1 MVQRRRILF
10 WDLFVT
16 DVWQACIDS
25 LFVHRYLLH
34 YPFQSLNTGRPPS
47 FSLAYVDCGFPQYD
61 ASSNGK
67 GGSFGSSCEILNKID
82 WSHIL
87 IPFPFLTVEIWQC
100 RFAAECVAEVTS
112 RILTAEVPSYATI
125 MELDRKVRE
134 FPLPEGM
141 VSSSDDLAG
150 SFQKCILDH
159 IRETG
164 TNIFP
169 FL

>member
-1 MVQRRRILF
+1 MVKAVALDHLVSYSIKFSGSHLN
-10 WDLFVT
+10 
-16 DVWQACIDS
+16 S
-25 LFVHRYLLH
+25 LSVPY
-34 YPFQSLNTGRPPS
+34 S
-47 FSLAYVDCGFPQYD
+47 
-61 ASSNGK
+61 
-67 GGSFGSSCEILNKID
+67 
-82 WSHIL
+82 
-87 IPFPFLTVEIWQC
+87 TVEIWQC

-150 SFQKCILDH
+150 SFQKCMLDH

-164 TNIFP
+164 ADIFP
-169 FL
+169 FFLD